1 MNFFEKIWKDISSY
15 AAAENIN
22 IVSILLAVLKIAL
35 VIVLA
40 QILIRIINR
49 IIRTALERK
58 AAKHPDSTYQ
68 KKQYTLITLF
78 QSITKYGVYF
88 FMVIC
93 LLEILGLGST
103 VGSVIATAGIGGIAL
118 SLGAQSFIADIVAG
132 FFNLFEDSFAVGDYI
147 KLPTLTI
154 EGTVESVSL
163 RTTRLK
169 LVNGETA
176 IINNGTL
183 GTIINY
189 TRNSYTLILDYAIA
203 GDEDDSRASEVLMET
218 FKAYFDKMNYPPESI
233 KYAGIS
239 AFTPLKKTL
248 RMVAEV
254 PPLQQWQAQRDL
266 NKAVLSAFEE
276 SGIRPAEYPEK
287 VILTTL

>member
-1 MNFFEKIWKDISSY
+1 MNFFEKIWQKFSFAEDI
-15 AAAENIN
+15 NF
-22 IVSILLAVLKIAL
+22 VSIIWAVVKIAL
-35 VIVLA
+35 VIVAAHL
-40 QILIRIINR
+40 LIRIINK
-49 IIRTALERK
+49 IIRTTLERK
-58 AAKHPDSTYQ
+58 AAKHPDSAYE
-68 KKQYTLITLF
+68 KKQHTLITLF

-88 FMVIC
+88 FMIIC
-93 LLEILGLGST
+93 LLAILGLGST

-118 SLGAQSFIADIVAG
+118 SLGAQSLIADIVAG

-147 KLPTLTI
+147 KLPTAAL

-189 TRNSYTLILDYAIA
+189 TRNSYKLILDYSIA
-203 GDEDDSRASEVLMET
+203 GDEDDAKASEVLKNT
-218 FKAYFDKMNYPPESI
+218 LTAYFEKMGYDPETI
-233 KYAGIS
+233 VYAGIA

-248 RMVAEV
+248 RILGEV

-266 NKAVLSAFEE
+266 NKAVLSAFAEA
-276 SGIRPAEYPEK
+276 GIRPPEYPEK
-287 VILTTL
+287 VILTSL

>member
-1 MNFFEKIWKDISSY
+1 
-15 AAAENIN
+15 
-22 IVSILLAVLKIAL
+22 
-35 VIVLA
+35 
-40 QILIRIINR
+40 
-49 IIRTALERK
+49 
-58 AAKHPDSTYQ
+58 
-68 KKQYTLITLF
+68 
-78 QSITKYGVYF
+78 
-88 FMVIC
+88 MVIC

-118 SLGAQSFIADIVAG
+118 SLGAQSLIADIVAG

-147 KLPTLTI
+147 MLPALSI
-154 EGTVESVSL
+154 QGTVESVSL

-189 TRNSYTLILDYAIA
+189 TRNSYTLILDYSIA
-203 GDEDDSRASEVLMET
+203 GDEDDVKASEVLT
-218 FKAYFDKMNYPPESI
+218 ATITAYFEEKGYSTETI

-254 PPLQQWQAQRDL
+254 PPLQQWQTQRDL
-266 NKAVLSAFEE
+266 NKAVLTAFDKA
-276 SGIRPAEYPEK
+276 GIRPPEYPEK
-287 VILTTL
+287 VILTSL